1 MAEVPGMPVLH
12 TSRVAIV
19 ESELADLERV
29 YASLDVPDHRIE
41 LLDGQ
46 VTVSPT
52 ASRLHSRIVQRL
64 QEALWGRIH
73 EHGWELHTNLTLH
86 VAATRE
92 RLVPDLWVCPGDA
105 PQFDENEVY
114 GQGALLVAEVV
125 SAASRHRDLVDKA
138 RAYAQAGV
146 PLYLVIDPTAVPAV
160 LTLHSVPRGDA
171 YRSRVQADAGKALA
185 LPDPFGIELD
195 VKNLLPSRHTN
206 IP

>member
-1 MAEVPGMPVLH
+1 MPVGQ

-19 ESELADLERV
+19 EPELADLERV
-29 YASLDVPDHRIE
+29 YASLHIPGHRVE

-52 ASRLHSRIVQRL
+52 ASRPHSRIVQRL
-64 QEALWGRIH
+64 QAALWGRIQ
-73 EHGWELHTNLTLH
+73 EHGWEVHANLTLH

-92 RLVPDLWVCPGDA
+92 RLVPDLWICPPDA

-125 SAASRHRDLVDKA
+125 SPASRHRDLVEKA

-146 PLYLVIDPTAVPAV
+146 PLYLVIDPCAVPAA
-160 LTLHSVPRGDA
+160 LTLHSDPQGDV
-171 YRSRVQADAGKALA
+171 YQSRAHADAGKALP
-185 LPDPFGIELD
+185 LPVPFAVELD
-195 VKNLLPSRHTN
+195 IKDLLA
-206 IP
+206 